1 MSEKSVGQCLKSG
14 IAAVGFALIC
24 SVSGCGD
31 TPREEIYVEEA
42 ATETS
47 VTQDNTTEKEEKLVK
62 ICQDLYE
69 KADQENEM
77 ADLETIRGIVARFG
91 ENGYPAVDS
100 RNQVDMVR
108 AEQLMQFCETVNAK
122 GTAGITVIQADDLGG
137 FVTYDLHTSDGTVD
151 VVRSY
156 YKYQEKQIRRVVTG
170 TYQAEYWNTTDDG
183 YLMFSGVWFS
193 EEAYVL
199 TLSGAE
205 EHTALRMQPLDE
217 TCRELNRKYLLPIG
231 YSRNNM
237 FLTDWSED
245 DFGELDFYDLFD
257 IFYPVI
263 NGRQVSYAAD
273 ADLRVGAVY
282 RIPKEVFENVIM
294 THLDIDSET
303 LQSKTVYHPEDSTY
317 EYKPRGFYETEYP
330 EHPYPEVVGYTEND
344 DGTITLTVHVVFPYE
359 DDSCVFAHEVVV
371 RLLEN
376 SGVQYVSNRILPSED
391 NREETW
397 YTPRLTEEEWEEIYV
412 SSEKST
418 ETNAFPDEETI
429 RSIQKKAA
437 QKGASVTASIPY
449 SNMENPEQ
457 FEAFLENCEK
467 GESGSDIIYRV
478 RRDGSIDQMKFVFDG
493 TEMYV
498 VGGRNVW
505 GNDGALDSGD
515 ECVAGISEWK
525 YTQKGWFCYEVC
537 VPEPPA
543 VSEVINGY
551 CRIRVK
557 PMAEE
562 YRELSRKCLWIP
574 GYQGNNLLCSNW
586 DTEHMEALDYNGLY
600 EYLYEMKCGKKFR
613 LENDMCGIPAEEF
626 ESLIMEYFPVT
637 AEQLRQYAVYD
648 EEDQVYAW
656 EPLGC
661 LNCSPTAF
669 GTSEPEVTDIRKN
682 ADGTVTLTVDA
693 LCDMVACED
702 AVITHE
708 LTMRFA
714 EDGSF
719 QYLGNQILDNGIMRI
734 PDYQYRIISF

>member
-1 MSEKSVGQCLKSG
+1 MSEKSVGQCWKSG

-47 VTQDNTTEKEEKLVK
+47 VTQDNTTEKEEKFIK

-100 RNQVDMVR
+100 RNQVDMVQ

-122 GTAGITVIQADDLGG
+122 GTAEITVIQVDTLGG
-137 FVTYDLHTSDGTVD
+137 FVAYDLHTSDGTVD

-217 TCRELNRKYLLPIG
+217 TCRELNRKYLLTIG

-263 NGRQVSYAAD
+263 NGRQVPYTAD
-273 ADLRVGAVY
+273 ADLGVGAVY

-294 THLDIDSET
+294 MHFDIDSET

-317 EYKPRGFYETEYP
+317 EYQPRGFYVTEYP
-330 EHPYPEVVGYTEND
+330 EHPYPEVVGYKEND

-359 DDSCVFAHEVVV
+359 DDSCVFAHEVVI

-412 SSEKST
+412 GSEKST

-437 QKGASVTASIPY
+437 QTGASVTASIPY

-478 RRDGSIDQMKFVFDG
+478 RQDGSIDQMKFVFDG

-498 VGGRNVW
+498 VSGR
-505 GNDGALDSGD
+505 
-515 ECVAGISEWK
+515 
-525 YTQKGWFCYEVC
+525 
-537 VPEPPA
+537 
-543 VSEVINGY
+543 
-551 CRIRVK
+551 
-557 PMAEE
+557 
-562 YRELSRKCLWIP
+562 
-574 GYQGNNLLCSNW
+574 
-586 DTEHMEALDYNGLY
+586 
-600 EYLYEMKCGKKFR
+600 
-613 LENDMCGIPAEEF
+613 
-626 ESLIMEYFPVT
+626 
-637 AEQLRQYAVYD
+637 
-648 EEDQVYAW
+648 
-656 EPLGC
+656 
-661 LNCSPTAF
+661 
-669 GTSEPEVTDIRKN
+669 
-682 ADGTVTLTVDA
+682 
-693 LCDMVACED
+693 
-702 AVITHE
+702 
-708 LTMRFA
+708 
-714 EDGSF
+714 
-719 QYLGNQILDNGIMRI
+719 
-734 PDYQYRIISF
+734 

>member
-1 MSEKSVGQCLKSG
+1 MSGKTTGQCWKSG
-14 IAAVGFALIC
+14 IAAIILTLIFI
-24 SVSGCGD
+24 VAGCGD

-47 VTQDNTTEKEEKLVK
+47 VTQDNATEKEEKLVK

-69 KADQENEM
+69 KADQENGV
-77 ADLETIRGIVARFG
+77 ADLETIRSIIARFG

-100 RNQVDMVR
+100 KNQIDMVQ
-108 AEQLMQFCETVNAK
+108 AEQLMQFCETVDAK
-122 GTAGITVIQADDLGG
+122 GTAEITVIQVDDLGG
-137 FVTYDLHTSDGTVD
+137 FITYDLHTSDGTVD

-156 YKYQEKQIRRVVTG
+156 YKYEDKQIRRVVTG
-170 TYQAEYWNTTDDG
+170 TYQAEYWNTTEDG

-237 FLTDWSED
+237 FLTDWREE

-263 NGRQVSYAAD
+263 NGRQVPYAPD
-273 ADLRVGAVY
+273 ADLGVGAVY
-282 RIPKEVFENVIM
+282 QIPKEVFENVIM
-294 THLDIDSET
+294 AHFDMDSET

-330 EHPYPEVVGYTEND
+330 EHPYPEVVGYTENN

-371 RLLEN
+371 RPLEN
-376 SGVQYVSNRILPSED
+376 GGVQYVSNRILPSAD
-391 NREETW
+391 NRKETW
-397 YTPRLTEEEWEEIYV
+397 YTPRLTEEEWENIYGGEGNTAMV
-412 SSEKST
+412 QS
-418 ETNAFPDEETI
+418 FPDEETI

-437 QKGASVTASIPY
+437 KTGFSVTASIPY

-457 FEAFLENCEK
+457 FEAFLKNCIN
-467 GESGSDIIYRV
+467 GESDSGIVYKV
-478 RRDGSIDQMKFVFDG
+478 QQDGNIERMKFTFDG
-493 TEMYV
+493 ADMYV
-498 VGGRNVW
+498 TSIRGAW
-505 GNDGALDSGD
+505 GNDGVSDLGQG
-515 ECVAGISEWK
+515 CTAGIREWN
-525 YTQKGWFCYEVC
+525 YTEKGWFCYEMC

-557 PMAEE
+557 PMTEE
-562 YRELSRKCLWIP
+562 QRELSRKCVWTP

-586 DTEHMEALDYNGLY
+586 DTDHMETLDYNGLY
-600 EYLYEMKCGKKFR
+600 EYLYEMKYGKKF
-613 LENDMCGIPAEEF
+613 LPKKDTCAIPAEKF
-626 ESLIMEYFPVT
+626 ESLIMEYLPVT
-637 AEQLRQYAVYD
+637 TEQLREYAVYD
-648 EEDQVYAW
+648 EENQTYAW
-656 EPLGC
+656 ERLGC
-661 LNCSPTAF
+661 LNYAPTAF
-669 GTSEPEVTDIRKN
+669 GTSVPEVTDIREN

-693 LCDMVACED
+693 LCDMVACDD

-708 LTMRFA
+708 LTIRFA
-714 EDGSF
+714 EDSTF
-719 QYLGNQILDNGIMRI
+719 RYLGNHILDNGIMRI
-734 PDYQYRIISF
+734 PDYQYRIME